1 MTDAL
6 PVSPDPQRRA
16 LLRGLVGG
24 GLLLGGGAA
33 VTQGYRFGV
42 VPQSFAL
49 PGLTR
54 PVRVALLT
62 DLHYGLYIGAG
73 SVREWVDATLAQRPD
88 LILLG
93 GDLLDTGDPA
103 AQEPLLNELGRLR
116 APLGVYGVWGNHD
129 YGSFGRYGSRRRGPG
144 RDDWQQE
151 RTRLSAALGDQG
163 VTMLRDEGRAL
174 RDDLWLGGVDD
185 LWYGQPD
192 PERALRGAGTRATL
206 LLSHNPDLLLTMA
219 ARPGLVLSGHTHG
232 GQVRLPLLGALTVP
246 ADPRFTMGW
255 VQGPQG
261 VSGYVSRGLGMSGVP
276 LRNLCPPE
284 ITLLTLTPGSRTDS
298 GRVSLSGAELGSGMR
313 AGHDN

>member
-1 MTDAL
+1 MTDMA
-6 PVSPDPQRRA
+6 PVSPDPNRRA

-33 VTQGYRFGV
+33 ATQGYRFGV
-42 VPQSFAL
+42 VAQTFAL
-49 PGLTR
+49 LGLTR

-62 DLHYGLYIGAG
+62 DLHYGPFIGVG
-73 SVREWVDATLAQRPD
+73 SVRQWVNAALAQRPD

-93 GDLLDTGDPA
+93 GDLLDTGEAA

-116 APLGVYGVWGNHD
+116 APLGVYAVWGNHD

-144 RDDWQQE
+144 RADWPQE
-151 RTRLSAALGDQG
+151 RTRLTAALTERG
-163 VTMLRDEGRAL
+163 VTVLRDKGRPL

-185 LWYGQPD
+185 LWFGQPD
-192 PERALRGAGTRATL
+192 PAGALRGAGTRGTL
-206 LLSHNPDLLLTMA
+206 LLSHNPDLLLTMT

-255 VQGPQG
+255 VRGPQG
-261 VSGYVSRGLGMSGVP
+261 VTGYVSRGLGMSGVP

-284 ITLLTLTPGSRTDS
+284 LTLLTLTPG
-298 GRVSLSGAELGSGMR
+298 A
-313 AGHDN
+313 